1 VASFVG
7 FSYLVFLCPGLH
19 WRDAGELSAAAHSLG
34 VAHPTGFPAYLLIAK
49 LASLLPVG
57 SVAFRVNLV
66 SAVAAASAV
75 GLCYR
80 IIVRLADRSDW
91 PERAAAAS
99 AAIVL
104 GSGST
109 LWLHATTAEVYAI
122 TLFGVILLLWWLIR
136 GVTEGSLRHIY
147 AAAVLTGL
155 GLGVH
160 VNFALTAGLCW
171 LWVLGFWVQ
180 ETWRSSTRDWGSLAR
195 RMGWVIALGLAGSMV
210 LVYLPIRAAQDPWV
224 NWGDVT
230 SWAALWDHLSGA
242 RIRMAYA
249 SKIGGFSHLD
259 TNMELALRQ
268 LVHQCSWGT
277 ALGLVGFCWL
287 ALRRKWLGGLL
298 GCLWLSDILFTALI
312 NPMAMEDRQTGL
324 VATLCTVIA
333 MGYVSTSIARWM
345 VKEMTE
351 WGAAISIVL
360 AVFGLTAPAAL
371 SDPHWR
377 NLRTLYQAADL
388 ADVTLEQAAT
398 DAVVMVSSDDLAG
411 TLLYA
416 QGVEGQRPDV
426 TSIVKQHVPDAA
438 YMRHLKRHGPGHHIS
453 ESLLALGPTDATV
466 RQRIDQL
473 LTDNR
478 DRAIY
483 WETGDPVID
492 AWYRMNVAVGL
503 PVGLM
508 GAPLKTSYIRIC
520 TPLRVR
526 WGRLSGGVIPTSAR
540 RMLSRMYSMLAVHGV
555 AMSNR
560 FGALGKRQESR
571 KWVSFSGN
579 AAELSL
585 EILDL
590 DKGAPGQ
597 TECERIVAP
606 SAMVLT
612 NYAATMHRLADAFQG
627 EDMPVLNAKA
637 ERCFRRVAELRPGE
651 VRSWF
656 NLGKARFRNQSY
668 EGARTAFE
676 EALLLGPEPSIVAQI
691 EFYGAVMD
699 ANDGQLQTALDR
711 LQSVMPELGEGQR
724 REAERICEQIK
735 SQLHRTSGESGRSPS
750 SNSPVSRP

>member
-1 VASFVG
+1 
-7 FSYLVFLCPGLH
+7 
-19 WRDAGELSAAAHSLG
+19 LG

-66 SAVAAASAV
+66 SAIAAATAV

-80 IIVRLADRSDW
+80 IIVRLADQSGW
-91 PERAAAAS
+91 PERAAAAA

-122 TLFGVILLLWWLIR
+122 TLFGVTLLLWWLLR
-136 GVTEGSLRHIY
+136 GVTEGSLRHFY
-147 AAAVLTGL
+147 AAAALTGL

-160 VNFALTAGLCW
+160 VNFVLTAGVCW
-171 LWVLGFWVQ
+171 LWVFGLWVQ
-180 ETWRSSTRDWGSLAR
+180 ETQRSSKSEWGSLAR
-195 RMGWVIALGLAGSMV
+195 RLGWVFALGLTGSMV
-210 LVYLPIRAAQDPWV
+210 WAYLPIRAAQDPWV

-230 SWAALWDHLSGA
+230 SWAGLWDHLTGA
-242 RIRMAYA
+242 RIRTAYA
-249 SKIGGFSHLD
+249 STMGGFAHLE
-259 TNMELALRQ
+259 TNVELALRQ
-268 LVHQCSWGT
+268 LVRQCSWGS

-287 ALRRKWLGGLL
+287 ALHRKWLAGLL

-312 NPMAMEDRQTGL
+312 NPMGMEDRQTGL

-333 MGYVSTSIARWM
+333 LGYVSTSIARWM

-360 AVFGLTAPAAL
+360 AVLGLTAPAVL
-371 SDPHWR
+371 SDPHLR
-377 NLRTLYQAADL
+377 NLRKLYQAADL
-388 ADVTLEQAAT
+388 ADMTLEQAAT

-426 TSIVKQHVPDAA
+426 TSVVKQHVPDTA

-453 ESLLALGPTDATV
+453 ESLLALGPTDASV

-483 WETGDPVID
+483 WETGDPAID

-508 GAPLKTSYIRIC
+508 GAPLKTGYIGIC
-520 TPLRVR
+520 TPLRKR
-526 WGRLSGGVIPTSAR
+526 WRRLSGDVVPASAL
-540 RMLSRMYSMLAVHGV
+540 RMLARMYSMLAVHGV
-555 AMSNR
+555 AMSKR
-560 FGALGKRQESR
+560 FGALRNRQESR
-571 KWVSFSGN
+571 DWVSFSGN
-579 AAELSL
+579 VAELSL
-585 EILDL
+585 QILDL
-590 DKGAPGQ
+590 DRGAPGQ
-597 TECERIVAP
+597 TACERIVEP
-606 SAMVLT
+606 STMVLT
-612 NYAATMHRLADAFQG
+612 NYGATMHRLADAFQG
-627 EDMPVLNAKA
+627 DDMVVLNAKA

-656 NLGKARFRNQSY
+656 NLGKARLRIQSH
-668 EGARTAFE
+668 EGARGAFE
-676 EALLLGPEPSIVAQI
+676 EALLLDPEPSIVAQI

-724 REAERICEQIK
+724 KEAEGICEQIK
-735 SQLHRTSGESGRSPS
+735 SQIHRTSGEFGRSP
-750 SNSPVSRP
+750 NSGSPASHP